1 MHIRFLNCC
10 LFLYFTR
17 LSCYRLFTICHRMA
31 AVTATYGLTYG
42 LPLEMTGKAVG
53 KIILANQSVGQL
65 R

>member
-1 MHIRFLNCC
+1 MHIRFFNCC

-17 LSCYRLFTICHRMA
+17 FSCYRLFTICHRMA
-31 AVTATYGLTYG
+31 AVTATYGFTYG

>member
-1 MHIRFLNCC
+1 MHIRFFNCC

-17 LSCYRLFTICHRMA
+17 LSCYRLFTICHCMA

-53 KIILANQSVGQL
+53 KIVSIQY
-65 R
+65 